1 MEFIEYYRILRRRIW
16 IAAVMA
22 GLTAAVVVAARLMPQ
37 ETTYP
42 AAGRIFVHEIAKRQ
56 VRLQGNDLQIGQP
69 EREEEF
75 WSNFG
80 QFVSS
85 TQVLQTAATDIGL
98 AAGEAARQLER
109 PRAERIPGSNVA
121 HIISGARG
129 VPSNVTDPNLSNK
142 RDVAVRFCDAAMEG
156 LGELWRSRQLGWLG
170 ATRETVEERLPVLRQ
185 EIARIETEVD
195 SLTAKH
201 DGVSPTGVL
210 ESLTG
215 ELATIEE
222 QMASAEVS
230 RGTAEATSD
239 VLGRAGE
246 EGGARLARAATP
258 ALVSPR
264 AAALRQAIIDRQIQ
278 LDEQLSRRTEE
289 HQQVR
294 ALQAEIERL
303 QRRLEEVE
311 GAGEEEMGPEASA
324 ILQEAAISAEV
335 EASALTRRLEL
346 LRSRTGEIRD
356 KLPTVRADARV
367 FEDVDAR
374 LTQARQTYAMAQNHI
389 ARLELEEQQVS
400 NAVLLEVVTT
410 AEPQRVPRG
419 VVRFIVQLAVAL
431 SAGGGLGI
439 LLVFVLHY
447 VDFSFQDEEEAERM
461 LDVPVLA
468 GIPRTD
474 IQVDTGAAELPP
486 EEETQAHIQLR

>member
-1 MEFIEYYRILRRRIW
+1 
-16 IAAVMA
+16 
-22 GLTAAVVVAARLMPQ
+22 
-37 ETTYP
+37 
-42 AAGRIFVHEIAKRQ
+42 
-56 VRLQGNDLQIGQP
+56 
-69 EREEEF
+69 
-75 WSNFG
+75 
-80 QFVSS
+80 
-85 TQVLQTAATDIGL
+85 
-98 AAGEAARQLER
+98 
-109 PRAERIPGSNVA
+109 
-121 HIISGARG
+121 
-129 VPSNVTDPNLSNK
+129 
-142 RDVAVRFCDAAMEG
+142 MEG

-210 ESLTG
+210 NSLTG
-215 ELATIEE
+215 ELATIEG

-230 RGTAEATSD
+230 RGTAEARSD
-239 VLGRAGE
+239 VLARTGE

-264 AAALRQAIIDRQIQ
+264 AAALRQAILDRQIQ

-289 HQQVR
+289 HQQVK

-303 QRRLEEVE
+303 ERRLEEVE

-324 ILQEAAISAEV
+324 SLREAAVSAEV
-335 EASALTRRLEL
+335 EAAALSRRLEL
-346 LRSRTGEIRD
+346 LRKRTGEIRD
-356 KLPTVRADARV
+356 KLPTVRGDARV

-374 LTQARQTYAMAQNHI
+374 LTQARLAYATAQNHI

-419 VVRFIVQLAVAL
+419 VVRFIVQLVVAL

-474 IQVDTGAAELPP
+474 IQVDTGAAEFPP
-486 EEETQAHIQLR
+486 EEETQAHIELR